1 MNYKD
6 VAARVLSNIGGKD
19 NVVSVMTCLT
29 RLRVSLHDPSKANN
43 DGLQALPSV
52 LGVVSRNDNELEVV
66 FGPSAIEGVSKEFSE
81 QSGIEL
87 STPASSN
94 VMTMPKPSTE
104 LGGHDGPEHDEPRA
118 KAQSTASQSYTISAG
133 HRQSYRAQQQAA
145 INNGRLVKE
154 DIDALKAFLNNNGV
168 KPAKAKTLNCGKS
181 VLVINGPNINM
192 LGTREP
198 DLYGK
203 SDYAALVRI
212 CKAAAAEAG
221 FDSIRCF
228 QSNHEGAIVDEI
240 QCALGVYD
248 GIVINPAAYTHT
260 SVAILDAVK
269 AVSLPCV
276 EVHISKVEERED
288 FRQVSYIRQACFETI
303 TGMGLEGYR
312 KAILDLAEHIN
323 KNSER

>member
-1 MNYKD
+1 MNYQD

-29 RLRVSLHDPSKANN
+29 RLRVTLNDVAKANT
-43 DGLQALPSV
+43 DGLQALPNV

-66 FGPSAIEGVSKEFSE
+66 FGPSAIEGVSKEFCE

-87 STPASSN
+87 AGLALSDVN
-94 VMTMPKPSTE
+94 TMPKPSVA
-104 LGGHDGPEHDEPRA
+104 LGSKNGAEHDEPRA
-118 KAQSTASQSYTISAG
+118 RAQHTTPETYTISAG

-145 INNGRLVKE
+145 IDDGRLVKE
-154 DIDALKAFLNNNGV
+154 DIDALKEFLSSNGSV
-168 KPAKAKTLNCGKS
+168 KPSKKTVTTGKS
-181 VLVINGPNINM
+181 VLVINGPNLNM

-212 CKAAAAEAG
+212 CKAAAAEAD
-221 FDSIRCF
+221 FSSIRCF

-240 QCALGVYD
+240 QCALGTYD

-269 AVSLPCV
+269 AVALPCV

-288 FRQVSYIRQACFETI
+288 FRQVSYIRKACFETI

-312 KAILDLAEHIN
+312 KAILDLAEYLN
-323 KNSER
+323 KAQEN